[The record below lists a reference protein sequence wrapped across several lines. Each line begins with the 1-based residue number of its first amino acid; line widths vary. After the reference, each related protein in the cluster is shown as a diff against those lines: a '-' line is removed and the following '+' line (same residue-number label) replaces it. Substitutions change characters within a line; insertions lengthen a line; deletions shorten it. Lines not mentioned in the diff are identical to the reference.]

1 MLNLNKARIMDIQTE
16 KYALIEYIT
25 KISDVRLIEKLK
37 EFVKASEK
45 DFWNEL
51 SDDNKQDI
59 LDGLSKLDKGEKVDY
74 EDFIK
79 KARD

>member
-1 MLNLNKARIMDIQTE
+1 MDIQTE

-45 DFWNEL
+45 DFWHEL
-51 SDDNKQDI
+51 SDQDKQDI
-59 LDGLSKLDKGEKVDY
+59 LEGISELDKGQKVDY
-74 EDFIK
+74 EDFISK
-79 KARD
+79 HR